1 MESNCSLQV
10 IVDLIV
16 EQQMVRQ
23 PESEQTLRHLRKGL
37 RLLHDQLVFEDVDL
51 PAGLLSTIINFIT
64 IDIFCVMKL
73 INLEEECLQ
82 IRDNVLLF
90 IVHKNMIA
98 VVKVAELNNRRVRNV
113 AHLLKVN
120 AGAKLLLALD
130 WLLLIRIKQFLLH
143 FITLTSIV

>member
-23 PESEQTLRHLRKGL
+23 PESEQTLRHLRKGP